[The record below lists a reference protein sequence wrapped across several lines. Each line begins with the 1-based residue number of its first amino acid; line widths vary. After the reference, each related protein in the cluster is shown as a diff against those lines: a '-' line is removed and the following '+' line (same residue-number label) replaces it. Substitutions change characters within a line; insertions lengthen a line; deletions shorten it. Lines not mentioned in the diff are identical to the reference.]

1 LLDSAHHRLINLQSV
16 PPEYGNPLATAL
28 VWDLTGT
35 PGWNTLPLSGTPPVS
50 RYRPGLVCDP
60 ARNRIW
66 LAGGTDLVSP
76 VFPDQKHSDL
86 WALDLSNATWTQV
99 SNGSGTC
106 VLDPV
111 APMFLDTWGDRL
123 LTPGGSTANSVSC
136 PNYGP
141 THANWDMPLTTPYAW
156 LPLSGE
162 PPSPPT
168 GWFVF
173 DSNRGRMLAID
184 LTSGTV
190 RSNSLGLD
198 SAWTVLSVTGTPPP
212 ARQTAAVAFDST
224 GDRVLVFGGLSVG
237 GTITYSD
244 VWQLFFDHS
253 TPVLVSMADASVQ
266 ADGVHLDWLVQG
278 VTGGTVSVERRAS
291 GGAWRPLATRA
302 PDGLGHVRLLD
313 PDVKPGGHY
322 DYRLSWSEDG
332 TPRTG
337 GEVTIEIPAAPGL
350 TITTLAS
357 SGDRITVRFSLPD
370 DRPARI
376 ECFDA
381 LGRRVR
387 ALDLDGFGA
396 GSHTLQLDPGHRLTA
411 GVWWIRLE
419 QAGARCGT
427 RAVVFR

>member
-1 LLDSAHHRLINLQSV
+1 
-16 PPEYGNPLATAL
+16 
-28 VWDLTGT
+28 
-35 PGWNTLPLSGTPPVS
+35 
-50 RYRPGLVCDP
+50 
-60 ARNRIW
+60 
-66 LAGGTDLVSP
+66 
-76 VFPDQKHSDL
+76 
-86 WALDLSNATWTQV
+86 
-99 SNGSGTC
+99 
-106 VLDPV
+106 
-111 APMFLDTWGDRL
+111 
-123 LTPGGSTANSVSC
+123 
-136 PNYGP
+136 
-141 THANWDMPLTTPYAW
+141 
-156 LPLSGE
+156 
-162 PPSPPT
+162 
-168 GWFVF
+168 
-173 DSNRGRMLAID
+173 
-184 LTSGTV
+184 
-190 RSNSLGLD
+190 
-198 SAWTVLSVTGTPPP
+198 
-212 ARQTAAVAFDST
+212 VAFDST